1 MKPITR
7 AIIVHGGAGA
17 VTADRHARLLE
28 GVRRAAAV
36 GDAIL
41 ARGGSALDAVV
52 ASVRVLEDDPEYN
65 AGTGSALTRD
75 GTVETDASVMDGL
88 TQRVGAVAAVPD
100 LGNAVAL
107 ARAVMEAGEHVML
120 AGAAAWEF
128 AREVGIVP
136 APAGSLVTERA
147 RKRLAAT
154 LAARGSGGS
163 SNSGGGGSNAGG
175 SNGGGSNGGGSD
187 GGGSSGNGGG
197 SNGGGSNSSG
207 GSSGS
212 GGGSNGGGSNG
223 GGSNGGGSNGGTVGA
238 VARDRDGRFAAATST
253 GGISGKRAGRV
264 GDSPIVGA
272 GTWADRECALSATG
286 DGEAI
291 VRVALTRSIALRI
304 AAGIPFR
311 RAIDDGLR
319 ELVAITA
326 GSAGVIG
333 VCHYGVIGLQLS
345 ETMPSASIVDG
356 VAADSMGVPLVL

>member
-1 MKPITR
+1 MKTITR

-28 GVRRAAAV
+28 GVRRASAV

-41 ARGGSALDAVV
+41 AAGGSALDAVV

-88 TQRVGAVAAVPD
+88 TQRVGAVGAVPD

-107 ARAVMEAGEHVML
+107 ARAILEAGEHVML

-136 APAGSLVTERA
+136 APAGSLVTARA
-147 RKRLAAT
+147 RTRLAAT
-154 LAARGSGGS
+154 LAARKGRSGGRES
-163 SNSGGGGSNAGG
+163 IED
-175 SNGGGSNGGGSD
+175 SD
-187 GGGSSGNGGG
+187 GAGSRS
-197 SNGGGSNSSG
+197 
-207 GSSGS
+207 
-212 GGGSNGGGSNG
+212 
-223 GGSNGGGSNGGTVGA
+223 GGTVGA

-272 GTWADRECALSATG
+272 GTWADCECALSATG

-291 VRVALTRSIALRI
+291 VRVALTRSIAIRI
-304 AAGIPFR
+304 AAGVPAR
-311 RAIDDGLR
+311 RAIDEGLR
-319 ELVAITA
+319 ELVAITG

-333 VCHYGVIGLQLS
+333 VCNEGVIGLQLS
-345 ETMPSASIVDG
+345 ETMPIAQVIDG
-356 VAADSMGVPLVL
+356 VAADSMGTPLVL